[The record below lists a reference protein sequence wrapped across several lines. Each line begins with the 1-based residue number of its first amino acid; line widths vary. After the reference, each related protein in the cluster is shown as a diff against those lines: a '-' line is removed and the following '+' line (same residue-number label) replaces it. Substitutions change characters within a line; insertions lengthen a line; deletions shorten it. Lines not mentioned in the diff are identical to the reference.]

1 MNAQMN
7 KTGYGHEMIL
17 AVSSLKP
24 PHPNYRG
31 RFAPSPTGPLH
42 AGSLASA
49 LGSWL
54 DARANQGVWLVRIE
68 DLDTPRCIAG
78 MDQRILAQL
87 QACGLNWD
95 EEVLWQ
101 SQQLKAYQNAL
112 ETLYSDRQIYPCS
125 CSRQQI
131 TSVLSSQGL
140 LRARN
145 QEQIYPGTCR
155 NSHVWQAHFSN
166 DMPASA
172 WRLALKPDQ
181 HIRFTDAEFGV
192 QEQNLN
198 ADVGDFVLRRADG
211 IFAYQLAVV
220 VDDARQGITHIVRGA
235 DLLSNT
241 ARQIYLQGILGL
253 PTPQYR
259 HLPLV
264 LDPHGEK
271 LSKQTQATEINTT
284 NSATVLQALQAAALH
299 LGLNG
304 ISDGQGQPIAEWLLQ
319 AKHAWVDRTKELSR
333 TNN

>member
-24 PHPNYRG
+24 THPCYRG

-54 DARANQGVWLVRIE
+54 DARANQGTWLVRIE
-68 DLDTPRCIAG
+68 DLDMPRCIPG
-78 MDQRILAQL
+78 MDQQILAQL
-87 QACGLNWD
+87 QACGLIWD
-95 EEVLWQ
+95 EEVIWQ
-101 SQQLKAYQNAL
+101 SHRLKAYESAL
-112 ETLYSDRQIYPCS
+112 ETLYSDRQIYPCT

-131 TSVLSSQGL
+131 TSLLSAQGK

-145 QEQIYPGTCR
+145 QEQVYPGTCR
-155 NSHVWQAHFSN
+155 NDHGWQAQLPST
-166 DMPASA
+166 AALA

-181 HIRFTDAEFGV
+181 AIRFTDAEFGL
-192 QEQNLN
+192 QEQDLN
-198 ADVGDFVLRRADG
+198 GDVGDFVLRRADG
-211 IFAYQLAVV
+211 IIAYQLAVV
-220 VDDARQGITHIVRGA
+220 VDDAQQGITDIVRGA

-241 ARQIYLQGILGL
+241 ARQIYLQGILDYS
-253 PTPQYR
+253 TPQYR

-271 LSKQTQATEINTT
+271 LSKQTQATEINTA
-284 NSATVLQALQAAALH
+284 SQGAVLQALQAAALH
-299 LGLNG
+299 LGLRNL
-304 ISDGQGQPIAEWLLQ
+304 SDRQGQTIAEWLLQ
-319 AKHAWVDRTKELSR
+319 ATHAWTDRTKQLSR
-333 TNN
+333 TQN

>member
-1 MNAQMN
+1 
-7 KTGYGHEMIL
+7 MIL

-24 PHPNYRG
+24 PHPHYRG

-101 SQQLKAYQNAL
+101 SQQLKSYQNAL
-112 ETLYSDRQIYPCS
+112 ETLYSDRQIYPCF

-172 WRLALKPDQ
+172 WRLALKPAQ

-198 ADVGDFVLRRADG
+198 ADVGDFVLQRADG

-241 ARQIYLQGILGL
+241 ARQIYLQGILGY
-253 PTPQYR
+253 PRPQYR

-304 ISDGQGQPIAEWLLQ
+304 MSDGQGQPIAEWLLQ

>member
-1 MNAQMN
+1 MD

-24 PHPNYRG
+24 PHPHYRG

-54 DARANQGVWLVRIE
+54 DARANQGAWLVRIE

-78 MDQRILAQL
+78 MDQHILAQL
-87 QACGLNWD
+87 QACGLTWD
-95 EEVLWQ
+95 EEVIWQ
-101 SQQLKAYQNAL
+101 SQQLSAYQNAL
-112 ETLYSDRQIYPCS
+112 ETLYSDRQIYPCT

-131 TSVLSSQGL
+131 TSALSSQGM

-155 NSHVWQAHFSN
+155 NRHVWQAQLPNSSSV
-166 DMPASA
+166 SA
-172 WRLALKPDQ
+172 WRLAIQPDQ
-181 HIRFTDAEFGV
+181 AIRFSDAEFGL

-211 IFAYQLAVV
+211 IVAYQLAVV

-241 ARQIYLQGILGL
+241 ARQIYLQGVLGL

-271 LSKQTQATEINTT
+271 LSKQTQATEINTA
-284 NSATVLQALQAAALH
+284 SDAAVLQALQAAALH
-299 LGLNG
+299 LDLKGLSNG
-304 ISDGQGQPIAEWLLQ
+304 PAQTIAEWLLQ
-319 AKHAWVDRTKELSR
+319 ATHAWADRTKALSR

>member
-1 MNAQMN
+1 
-7 KTGYGHEMIL
+7 MIL
-17 AVSSLKP
+17 AVSNLKP
-24 PHPNYRG
+24 PQPRYRG

-54 DARANQGVWLVRIE
+54 DARANQGAWLVRIE

-87 QACGLNWD
+87 QACGLIWD
-95 EEVLWQ
+95 EEVIWQ

-112 ETLYSDRQIYPCS
+112 ETLYSDQQIYPCT

-131 TSVLSSQGL
+131 TSVLSAQGK

-155 NSHVWQAHFSN
+155 NSHVWQAHFPN

-172 WRLALKPDQ
+172 WRLALEPDQ
-181 HIRFTDAEFGV
+181 RIRFTDGEFGL
-192 QEQNLN
+192 QEQDLN
-198 ADVGDFVLRRADG
+198 TNVGDFVLRRADG

-241 ARQIYLQGILGL
+241 ARQIYLQGVLDY

-264 LDPHGEK
+264 LDLHGEK
-271 LSKQTQATEINTT
+271 LSKQTQATEINTA
-284 NSATVLQALQAAALH
+284 SDAAVLQALQAAALH
-299 LGLNG
+299 LGLKG
-304 ISDGQGQPIAEWLLQ
+304 LSVGPDQTIAEWLLR
-319 AKHAWVDRTKELSR
+319 ATNAWADRTKELSR
-333 TNN
+333 PPN

>member
-1 MNAQMN
+1 
-7 KTGYGHEMIL
+7 
-17 AVSSLKP
+17 
-24 PHPNYRG
+24 
-31 RFAPSPTGPLH
+31 
-42 AGSLASA
+42 
-49 LGSWL
+49 
-54 DARANQGVWLVRIE
+54 
-68 DLDTPRCIAG
+68 
-78 MDQRILAQL
+78 
-87 QACGLNWD
+87 
-95 EEVLWQ
+95 
-101 SQQLKAYQNAL
+101 
-112 ETLYSDRQIYPCS
+112 
-125 CSRQQI
+125 
-131 TSVLSSQGL
+131 
-140 LRARN
+140 
-145 QEQIYPGTCR
+145 
-155 NSHVWQAHFSN
+155 
-166 DMPASA
+166 MPASA

-211 IFAYQLAVV
+211 IVAYQLAVV

-241 ARQIYLQGILGL
+241 ARQIYLQGVLGY
-253 PTPQYR
+253 PRPQYH

-299 LGLNG
+299 LGLSG
-304 ISDGQGQPIAEWLLQ
+304 LSDGQGQTIAEWLLQ

>member
-24 PHPNYRG
+24 SHPHYRG

-54 DARANQGVWLVRIE
+54 DARSNQGTWLVRIE
-68 DLDTPRCIAG
+68 DLDVPRCIAG

-87 QACGLNWD
+87 RACGLFWD
-95 EEVLWQ
+95 EEVIWQ
-101 SQQLKAYQNAL
+101 SQQLKVYQNAL

-131 TSVLSSQGL
+131 TSALSSQGK

-145 QEQIYPGTCR
+145 QEQVYPGTCR
-155 NSHVWQAHFSN
+155 NGHVWQEQFPN

-172 WRLALKPDQ
+172 WRLAIKPEQ
-181 HIRFTDAEFGV
+181 GVRFTDAEFGQ
-192 QEQNLN
+192 QEQSLN
-198 ADVGDFVLRRADG
+198 ADVGDFVLRRVDG

-241 ARQIYLQGILGL
+241 ARQIYLQGVLNL

-284 NSATVLQALQAAALH
+284 SDAAVLQALQAAALH
-299 LGLNG
+299 LGLRNLT
-304 ISDGQGQPIAEWLLQ
+304 DREDQTIAEWLLQ
-319 AKHAWVDRTKELSR
+319 ATHAWTDRTKQISR
-333 TNN
+333 TQN

>member
-1 MNAQMN
+1 
-7 KTGYGHEMIL
+7 MIL

-24 PHPNYRG
+24 PHPCYRG

-54 DARANQGVWLVRIE
+54 DARANQGTWLVRIE
-68 DLDTPRCIAG
+68 DLDAPRCIAG
-78 MDQRILAQL
+78 MDQHILAQL
-87 QACGLNWD
+87 QACGLTWD
-95 EEVLWQ
+95 EEVIWQ
-101 SQQLKAYQNAL
+101 SQQLNTYQNAL
-112 ETLYSDRQIYPCS
+112 ETLYSHRQIYPCT

-131 TSVLSSQGL
+131 TSALSAQGK

-145 QEQIYPGTCR
+145 QEQVYPGTCR
-155 NSHVWQAHFSN
+155 NGHVWQAQFPNSSS
-166 DMPASA
+166 ALA

-181 HIRFTDAEFGV
+181 WTRFTDAEFGL
-192 QEQNLN
+192 QEQDLN
-198 ADVGDFVLRRADG
+198 GDVGDFVLRRADG

-241 ARQIYLQGILGL
+241 ARQIYLQGILNY

-271 LSKQTQATEINTT
+271 LSKQTRATEVNTA
-284 NSATVLQALQAAALH
+284 SDAAVLDALQAAALH
-299 LGLNG
+299 LGLRG
-304 ISDGQGQPIAEWLLQ
+304 LSDLQGQTIAEWLLQ
-319 AKHAWVDRTKELSR
+319 ATHAWTDRTKQISR
-333 TNN
+333 TQN

>member
-1 MNAQMN
+1 MD

-24 PHPNYRG
+24 PHPRYRG

-54 DARANQGVWLVRIE
+54 DARSNQGSWLVRIE
-68 DLDTPRCIAG
+68 DLDVPRCIAG

-87 QACGLNWD
+87 QACGLFWD
-95 EEVLWQ
+95 EKVIWQ
-101 SQQLKAYQNAL
+101 SHQSKAYQSAL

-131 TSVLSSQGL
+131 TSALSAQGK

-145 QEQIYPGTCR
+145 QEQVYPGTCR
-155 NSHVWQAHFSN
+155 NGHVWQAQLPNNPSG
-166 DMPASA
+166 SA
-172 WRLALKPDQ
+172 WRLALKPEQ
-181 HIRFTDAEFGV
+181 RICFTDAEFGP

-198 ADVGDFVLRRADG
+198 TDVGDFVLRRADG
-211 IFAYQLAVV
+211 IIAYQLAVV
-220 VDDARQGITHIVRGA
+220 VDDTQQGITHIVRGA

-241 ARQIYLQGILGL
+241 ARQIYLQGVLGY
-253 PTPQYR
+253 PTPHYR

-271 LSKQTQATEINTT
+271 LSKQTQAIEINTA
-284 NSATVLQALQAAALH
+284 SDAAVLQALQAAALH

-304 ISDGQGQPIAEWLLQ
+304 ISNGQGQTIAEWLLQ
-319 AKHAWVDRTKELSR
+319 ATHAWAARAKER
-333 TNN
+333 DPTQN

>member
-24 PHPNYRG
+24 PHPRYRG

-54 DARANQGVWLVRIE
+54 DARANQGAWLVRIE
-68 DLDTPRCIAG
+68 DLDAPALHCRHGPAYFGSVTGLWAYLGRGSA
-78 MDQRILAQL
+78 LAIPATQ
-87 QACGLNWD
+87 GLPKR
-95 EEVLWQ
+95 LR
-101 SQQLKAYQNAL
+101 NAL
-112 ETLYSDRQIYPCS
+112 QRSADLPLFLLTPADYQRAEQPR
-125 CSRQQI
+125 
-131 TSVLSSQGL
+131 L

-145 QEQIYPGTCR
+145 QEQVYPGTCR
-155 NSHVWQAHFSN
+155 NGHVWQAQLPNSSS
-166 DMPASA
+166 PSA

-181 HIRFTDAEFGV
+181 WIRFSDAEFGP

-241 ARQIYLQGILGL
+241 ARQIYLQGVLGYA
-253 PTPQYR
+253 TPQYR

-271 LSKQTQATEINTT
+271 LSKQTLATEINTASDMCCFT
-284 NSATVLQALQAAALH
+284 
-299 LGLNG
+299 G
-304 ISDGQGQPIAEWLLQ
+304 IAGRCIASGFKWTQ
-319 AKHAWVDRTKELSR
+319 
-333 TNN
+333 

>member
-24 PHPNYRG
+24 SHPRYRG

-54 DARANQGVWLVRIE
+54 DARSNQGTWLVRIE

-78 MDQRILAQL
+78 MDQHILAQL
-87 QACGLNWD
+87 QACGLTWD
-95 EEVLWQ
+95 EEVIWQ
-101 SQQLKAYQNAL
+101 SQQLSAYQNAL
-112 ETLYSDRQIYPCS
+112 ETLYSDRQIYPCT

-131 TSVLSSQGL
+131 TSALSSQGK

-155 NSHVWQAHFSN
+155 NSHVWQAQFPN

-172 WRLALKPDQ
+172 WRLAIKPEQ
-181 HIRFTDAEFGV
+181 AIRFSDAELGP

-198 ADVGDFVLRRADG
+198 ADVGDFVLRRVDG

-220 VDDARQGITHIVRGA
+220 VDDARQGVTHIVRGA

-241 ARQIYLQGILGL
+241 ARQIYLQGVLGYA
-253 PTPQYR
+253 TPQYR

-264 LDPHGEK
+264 LDPYGEK
-271 LSKQTQATEINTT
+271 LSKQTQATEINTAS
-284 NSATVLQALQAAALH
+284 NVAVLQALQAAALH
-299 LGLNG
+299 LGLRG
-304 ISDGQGQPIAEWLLQ
+304 LSDRQDQTIAEWLLQ
-319 AKHAWVDRTKELSR
+319 ATHAWADRTKVLSR

>member
-24 PHPNYRG
+24 FHPRYRG

-54 DARANQGVWLVRIE
+54 DARSNQGSWLVRIE
-68 DLDTPRCIAG
+68 DLDTPRCITG
-78 MDQRILAQL
+78 MDQLILAQL
-87 QACGLNWD
+87 QACGLFWD
-95 EEVLWQ
+95 EEVIWQ
-101 SQQLKAYQNAL
+101 SQQLNAYQNAI

-131 TSVLSSQGL
+131 TSALSSQGK

-145 QEQIYPGTCR
+145 QEQVYPGTCR
-155 NSHVWQAHFSN
+155 NSHVWQAQFPNSSS
-166 DMPASA
+166 ASA
-172 WRLALKPDQ
+172 WRLAIKPEQ
-181 HIRFTDAEFGV
+181 AIRFTDAEFGQ
-192 QEQNLN
+192 QEQSLN
-198 ADVGDFVLRRADG
+198 DDVGDFVLRRADG

-241 ARQIYLQGILGL
+241 ARQIYLQEVLGL

-271 LSKQTQATEINTT
+271 LSKQTQATEINTK
-284 NSATVLQALQAAALH
+284 SEVAVLQALQAAALH
-299 LGLNG
+299 LGLRNLT
-304 ISDGQGQPIAEWLLQ
+304 DREGQTIAEWLLQ
-319 AKHAWVDRTKELSR
+319 ATHAWTDRNKQIGR
-333 TNN
+333 TQN